1 MSDKTLNQNDRSSR
15 KNSPRFAPKG
25 SSPAG
30 FTPDLHIAS
39 EKTTV
44 VNLAR
49 TAKVV
54 KGGKRFSFRALVV
67 VGDSRGGVGVSIGK
81 ANQVQMAIQKA
92 TMHARKHM
100 VHFPLVE
107 DANTIPHEIVGCAGA
122 GKVWMKPAGP
132 GTGVIAGAG
141 VRAVLEAAGI
151 HNVLTKSLGS
161 SNPCNMVY
169 ATIDALTQLKSKEEV
184 AKLRSKAA
192 SQPAAAP
199 SAQQAA

>member
-25 SSPAG
+25 APA
-30 FTPDLHIAS
+30 FTPDLNIAA

-81 ANQVQMAIQKA
+81 ANQVQLAIQKA
-92 TMHARKHM
+92 TTHARKHM

-107 DANTIPHEIVGCAGA
+107 DANTIPHEIIGAAGA

-151 HNVLTKSLGS
+151 HNILTKSLGS

-169 ATIDALTQLKSKEEV
+169 ATIEALRQLKSKEEV
-184 AKLRSKAA
+184 AKLRSKTTAQTGVT
-192 SQPAAAP
+192 QPAP
-199 SAQQAA
+199 QA

>member
-25 SSPAG
+25 APG
-30 FTPDLHIAS
+30 FTPDLNIAA

-67 VGDSRGGVGVSIGK
+67 VGDSRGSVGVSIGK

-92 TMHARKHM
+92 TSHARKHM

-107 DANTIPHEIVGCAGA
+107 DANTIPHEIIGVSGA

-151 HNVLTKSLGS
+151 HNILTKSLGS

-169 ATIDALTQLKSKEEV
+169 ATVEALKLLKSKEEV
-184 AKLRSKAA
+184 AKLRSKTTAQTGVTQPA
-192 SQPAAAP
+192 SQA
-199 SAQQAA
+199 

>member
-25 SSPAG
+25 GGSSA
-30 FTPDLHIAS
+30 FTPDLNIAA

-67 VGDSRGGVGVSIGK
+67 VGDSRGSVGVSIGK
-81 ANQVQMAIQKA
+81 ANQVQLAIQKA
-92 TMHARKHM
+92 TSHARKHM

-107 DANTIPHEIVGCAGA
+107 DANTIPHEIIGAAGA

-151 HNVLTKSLGS
+151 HNILTKSLGS

-169 ATIDALTQLKSKEEV
+169 ATIEALKQLRSKEEV
-184 AKLRSKAA
+184 AKLRSKTTAQTGVT
-192 SQPAAAP
+192 QPAP
-199 SAQQAA
+199 QA